1 MQKHTPPR
9 GPQSVV
15 EWLGWVL
22 TMYWVCLAWIFFRAV
37 DLSHAAPALRS
48 FLFLPGGGTQ
58 DLGAERL
65 GIVIALGFIH
75 WLNSRGTFSTWWR
88 RLPAPA
94 FAAGYG
100 FAFAIVLLFIPQH
113 YAPFIYFQF

>member
-1 MQKHTPPR
+1 MLAI
-9 GPQSVV
+9 VV
-15 EWLGWVL
+15 G
-22 TMYWVCLAWIFFRAV
+22 
-37 DLSHAAPALRS
+37 
-48 FLFLPGGGTQ
+48 
-58 DLGAERL
+58 
-65 GIVIALGFIH
+65 LGFIH

-88 RLPAPA
+88 RLPVPA